1 MSRDEKTD
9 VMLDAGVTAI
19 VRGAE
24 AIGWGGFF
32 AFALAAAFCTGM
44 YVAAKAAELV
54 AGRWSR

>member
-1 MSRDEKTD
+1 MTQEEKAE
-9 VMLDAGVTAI
+9 VILDAGVTAI

-44 YVAAKAAELV
+44 YVAAKAADLV